1 MICIYIFSILH
12 SIPYVYIKNPE
23 NFSGFFVKVTSL
35 YVRRP
40 NPGGLFRSSAV
51 AVTVAAMTATAV
63 TIAITAMVAFAVM
76 TTVTVTVA
84 TAVTIAIAAA
94 AISGGFCKRT

>member
-1 MICIYIFSILH
+1 MICIYNFSILY
-12 SIPYVYIKNPE
+12 SIPYIYIKNPE

-51 AVTVAAMTATAV
+51 TVTVAATAAAAI
-63 TIAITAMVAFAVM
+63 TIAITTMVAFAVVI
-76 TTVTVTVA
+76 TF
-84 TAVTIAIAAA
+84 TITAA